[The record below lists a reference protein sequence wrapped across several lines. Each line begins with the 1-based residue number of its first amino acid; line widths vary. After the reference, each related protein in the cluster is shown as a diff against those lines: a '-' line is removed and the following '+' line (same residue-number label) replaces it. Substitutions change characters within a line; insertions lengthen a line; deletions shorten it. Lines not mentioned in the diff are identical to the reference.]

1 MIACIFSVTFFV
13 NDLGTDLSPT
23 FWCEVLQLHNFTEDY
38 PDFLFRFVTA
48 VFYCSARVLLLSF
61 AFPVLS
67 VDGILILDFCKF
79 WDGVVLARIIFVISN
94 CVVFF
99 TFMQIFKKYRKYV
112 CDSLPFLDGFSFFI
126 FDFGD
131 EDSLLR

>member
-1 MIACIFSVTFFV
+1 MTWIRIFRQLFGVKSSSCSISLKIILVFSFV
-13 NDLGTDLSPT
+13 SS
-23 FWCEVLQLHNFTEDY
+23 LQ
-38 PDFLFRFVTA
+38 FLN
-48 VFYCSARVLLLSF
+48 CSARIQLLSF

-79 WDGVVLARIIFVISN
+79 WEGVVLARIIFVVSN

-112 CDSLPFLDGFSFFI
+112 CDSLPLLDGFSLFI

-131 EDSLLR
+131 EDLLLR